1 MNFKYSYDIF
11 KKLEENI
18 KNFEKTINYKK
29 LNRNS
34 WTGKHI
40 RT

>member
-1 MNFKYSYDIF
+1 MNFKHTDDIF
-11 KKLEENI
+11 KELKENI
-18 KNFEKTINYKK
+18 KNLEKTINYKK

-34 WTGKHI
+34 STGKYI